1 MIRIS
6 KRGPVKI
13 SGLWAASLT
22 MLTSLGMQGALAQE
36 RPAGLTQNRPVAQR
50 PAPVLRRL
58 PGPATSPDAA
68 PVVLPLSE
76 PTGRRLPRQQTSRD
90 AAPVELPPSEPTGG
104 ALGTAL
110 ASCDKASESSEALI
124 LPGPKGEVKLDR
136 CYRGRDHLVCS
147 FNALLTE
154 AKSLVDDYGKIVEAR
169 YPDVSN
175 VDGVCSIKPDNLV
188 TDLQSATEF
197 SNRFKALKA
206 EYNVRTSCVGK
217 IGQSLKDVTLRDMA
231 QAPEI
236 LKSMIDSIEGDVK
249 GISVAQA
256 KVLDLAEK
264 VDASQKAIITIR
276 MIHRTMCLKDQ
287 RAVSEAKGPAS
298 R

>member
-6 KRGPVKI
+6 KRGPVKS

-22 MLTSLGMQGALAQE
+22 MLALLYMPASPGYWSGVALAQE
-36 RPAGLTQNRPVAQR
+36 RPLGLTQARPVAQR
-50 PAPVLRRL
+50 PPPALRPLPVQ
-58 PGPATSPDAA
+58 P
-68 PVVLPLSE
+68 
-76 PTGRRLPRQQTSRD
+76 TSRD
-90 AAPVELPPSEPTGG
+90 AAPVALAVSEPTGG

-154 AKSLVDDYGKIVEAR
+154 AKSLIDDYGKIVEAR

-175 VDGVCSIKPDNLV
+175 VDGVCGIKTDNLA
-188 TDLQSATEF
+188 TDLQSATDF

-206 EYNVRTSCVGK
+206 EYNVRTSCANK

-256 KVLDLAEK
+256 KVVDLAEK
-264 VDASQKAIITIR
+264 IDASQKAIITIR

-287 RAVSEAKGPAS
+287 RVVSQGKDRAS
-298 R
+298 Q

>member
-1 MIRIS
+1 
-6 KRGPVKI
+6 
-13 SGLWAASLT
+13 
-22 MLTSLGMQGALAQE
+22 
-36 RPAGLTQNRPVAQR
+36 
-50 PAPVLRRL
+50 
-58 PGPATSPDAA
+58 
-68 PVVLPLSE
+68 
-76 PTGRRLPRQQTSRD
+76 
-90 AAPVELPPSEPTGG
+90 
-104 ALGTAL
+104 
-110 ASCDKASESSEALI
+110 

-154 AKSLVDDYGKIVEAR
+154 AKSLIDDYGKIVEAR

-175 VDGVCSIKPDNLV
+175 VDGVCGIKPDNLA
-188 TDLQSATEF
+188 TDLQSATDF

-206 EYNVRTSCVGK
+206 EYNVRTSCASK

-236 LKSMIDSIEGDVK
+236 LKSMIDSMEGDVK

-256 KVLDLAEK
+256 KVVDLAEK
-264 VDASQKAIITIR
+264 IDASQKAIITIR

-287 RAVSEAKGPAS
+287 RAVSQGKDRAS
-298 R
+298 Q